1 MSPVRGLWPVTS
13 FSEVGRATKPPTPRA
28 YPLISQNSST
38 PLGTLGVRYNKTEI
52 LGCFKD

>member
-38 PLGTLGVRYNKTEI
+38 PLGWVRYNKTEI
-52 LGCFKD
+52 LGCVKD